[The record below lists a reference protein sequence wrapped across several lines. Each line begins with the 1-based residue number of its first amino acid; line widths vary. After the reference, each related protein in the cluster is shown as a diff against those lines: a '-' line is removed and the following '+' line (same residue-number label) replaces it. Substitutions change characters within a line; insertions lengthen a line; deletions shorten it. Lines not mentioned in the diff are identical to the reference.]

1 MRLSI
6 IWVFFLSVLAVM
18 LLLGYVL
25 RFSARESRM
34 TKVIS
39 DIRSHSNMFINQL
52 GAVGG
57 LQSTLTEKMVY
68 ELGQAAVIYD
78 GRILIVDQSLSI
90 VMDTYDMEV
99 GKTLISEEVI
109 QALRGTADTYR
120 NDDACYIE
128 VTMPIVENETQN
140 IIGVFLVRVTTQGI
154 FAQQQDINQVMG
166 ITISFLGVMML
177 VFALIYS
184 RRLTKPL
191 QKISGAIAQVTEG
204 GTEAHVTMNGYYEIE
219 QISDAFNVMLQQINK
234 LEKSRQEF
242 VSNVSHELK
251 TPMTSIKVLADS
263 LLMQENVP
271 EELYREFLTDIN
283 AEIERENKII
293 SDLLSLVKLDRTDG
307 EMHIA
312 QVSINELLDIILRRL
327 TPIAKQQGIELIYE
341 SFRNV
346 IAEVDEV
353 KLSLAIS
360 NLIENAIKY
369 NVEGGWVKLSLNADH
384 KYFYLRVADSGI
396 GIPQEEQEHVFDRF
410 YRVDK
415 TRSRE
420 TGGSGLG
427 LAIVKNIILM
437 HKGTIKLF
445 SREEEGSM
453 FTVRIPLS
461 FIVDQTFTE

>member
-1 MRLSI
+1 MRLSV
-6 IWVFFLSVLAVM
+6 IWVFFLSMVAVM

-34 TKVIS
+34 NKVIS
-39 DIRSHSNMFINQL
+39 DIRTHSNMFINQL

-57 LQSTLTEKMVY
+57 LQSSLTEKMIY
-68 ELGQAAVIYD
+68 ELGQAAVIYE
-78 GRILIVDQSLSI
+78 GRILITDKSLGI
-90 VMDTYDMEV
+90 VVDTYNMEV

-109 QALRGTADTYR
+109 QALRGSSDTYR
-120 NDDACYIE
+120 NDDAEYIE
-128 VTMPIVENETQN
+128 LTMPIIDNETQSV
-140 IIGVFLVRVTTQGI
+140 IGVFLVRATTAGV
-154 FAQQQDINQVMG
+154 FAQQRDIDQVIG
-166 ITISFLGVMML
+166 IVIPFLSVLML
-177 VFALIYS
+177 VFVLLYS
-184 RRLTKPL
+184 KRLTKPL
-191 QKISGAIAQVTEG
+191 KKISTAIAQVTEG
-204 GTEAHVTMNGYYEIE
+204 GTNSKVSMSGYYEIE

-234 LEKSRQEF
+234 LETSRQEF

-251 TPMTSIKVLADS
+251 TPMTSMKVLADS

-327 TPIAKQQGIELIYE
+327 TPIAQQQGIELIYE

-415 TRSRE
+415 TRARE

-445 SREEEGSM
+445 SRVDEGSL
-453 FTVRIPLS
+453 FTVKIPLS
-461 FIVDQTFTE
+461 FIVDHKFTE